1 MTSNSEQRTHEWW
14 KDRSD
19 STQTAAVSEL
29 FAAKQK
35 DSYCAGWRRNMM
47 LAFVVCG
54 CLYLLKMIAAG

>member
-1 MTSNSEQRTHEWW
+1 MTSNSKQRTHEWW

-19 STQTAAVSEL
+19 SAQTAAVSEL

-35 DSYCAGWRRNMM
+35 DSYAAGWRRNSM

-54 CLYLLKMIAAG
+54 CLYLLKMIAAL

>member
-1 MTSNSEQRTHEWW
+1 MTSKPEKSTHEWW

-19 STQTAAVSEL
+19 GTQAAVVREV
-29 FAAKQK
+29 FAARQK
-35 DSYCAGWRRNMM
+35 DSYSAGWRRNMM